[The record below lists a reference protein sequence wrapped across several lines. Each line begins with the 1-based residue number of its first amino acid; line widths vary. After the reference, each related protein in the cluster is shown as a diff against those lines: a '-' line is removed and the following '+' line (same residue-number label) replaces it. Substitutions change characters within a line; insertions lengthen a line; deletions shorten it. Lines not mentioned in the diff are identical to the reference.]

1 MGRTTVRIILHG
13 SKQPVL
19 GALTRRPILVYQA
32 ANSEEELRRIPL
44 LVTWVNGVRLW
55 AGGFVINSKS
65 WTGTA
70 VWCEEGEPFPIRK
83 AAGPALLVLNDEGG
97 LLRAGPTFPETLR
110 VDLRFGWE
118 EVEKIERMRYL
129 GIPFLNEAVR
139 FTLKPT
145 ATGPGSRTFS
155 FGGIMTKRT
164 TQEIVDFG
172 ESEGVRVEREAK
184 FKIVR
189 P

>member
-1 MGRTTVRIILHG
+1 VASG
-13 SKQPVL
+13 
-19 GALTRRPILVYQA
+19 
-32 ANSEEELRRIPL
+32 
-44 LVTWVNGVRLW
+44 
-55 AGGFVINSKS
+55 INSKS

-70 VWCEEGEPFPIRK
+70 VWREEGDPFPIRK
-83 AAGPALLVLNDEGG
+83 AAGPALLLLNDEGG
-97 LLRAGPTFPETLR
+97 LLRAGPTFPKTLR

-118 EVEKIERMRYL
+118 EVQKIERMRYL

-139 FTLKPT
+139 FTLKP
-145 ATGPGSRTFS
+145 APPGSGSRTFS
-155 FGGIMTKRT
+155 FGGIMRKRT
-164 TQEIVDFG
+164 TEEIVDFG

>member
-1 MGRTTVRIILHG
+1 M
-13 SKQPVL
+13 
-19 GALTRRPILVYQA
+19 
-32 ANSEEELRRIPL
+32 
-44 LVTWVNGVRLW
+44 
-55 AGGFVINSKS
+55 NSKS
-65 WTGTA
+65 WKGTA
-70 VWCEEGEPFPIRK
+70 VWREESEPFPIRK
-83 AAGPALLVLNDEGG
+83 PAGPAMLVLNDEGG

-110 VDLRFGWE
+110 VDCRFGWE
-118 EVEKIERMRYL
+118 EVQKIERMRYV

-145 ATGPGSRTFS
+145 PTRTGSRTFS

-172 ESEGVRVEREAK
+172 QREGVRVEHEAK